1 MQELK
6 IQENKLYIGTKV
18 LTYKYNISNILY
30 ISDKLIILFDI
41 PENELLENIFAITTD
56 GKVLWQV
63 QHVMEAYPEIQ
74 KTSPFV
80 GISLMENGNIAAAN
94 YYGLVF
100 EISINSGK
108 ILSKQMGK

>member
-1 MQELK
+1 MQNLK

-18 LTYKYNISNILY
+18 LTYKYNISNVLY
-30 ISDKLIILFDI
+30 ADNKLIILFDI

-56 GKVLWQV
+56 GKVSWQV
-63 QHVMEAYPEIQ
+63 QSVAKAYPDIQ
-74 KTSPFV
+74 KTTPFV

-100 EISINSGK
+100 EISINDGK
-108 ILSKQMGK
+108 ILSKQTGK